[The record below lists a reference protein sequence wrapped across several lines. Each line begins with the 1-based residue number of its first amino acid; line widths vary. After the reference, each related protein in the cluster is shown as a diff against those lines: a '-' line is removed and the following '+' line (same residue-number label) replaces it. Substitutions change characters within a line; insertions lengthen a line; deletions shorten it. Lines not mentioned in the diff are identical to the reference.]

1 MINWDLPTI
10 LVALLSFTAL
20 MWLYDILYFYPMRR
34 IAIANLSENASAVDR
49 LDAERV
55 PFIID
60 MSKSLFPVILI
71 VLLLR
76 SFLVEPFRI
85 PSNSMMPTLLTGDF
99 ILVNKYNYGIRLP
112 VLNNKIIEIGSPKRG
127 DIVVFR
133 YPEDPTTPFIKRV
146 VGIGGDKISYNNE
159 TKVLSVNGKAVEQ
172 TQIGLYRGVGAG
184 SNMTGA
190 NEKREQ
196 LFDVT
201 HNILVQQDVYV
212 KPPYTE
218 YTVPAGHY
226 FVLGDNRDNSKDSR
240 YWGTV
245 PDENLIGRAFY
256 IWMNFDFSNGGVN
269 WQRLGTHLQ

>member
-10 LVALLSFTAL
+10 LVALLAFTGL

-34 IAIANLSENASAVDR
+34 VAIANLSENATTDDR
-49 LDAERV
+49 LNAERV
-55 PFIID
+55 PFLID
-60 MSKSLFPVILI
+60 ISKSLFPVILI

-112 VLNNKIIEIGSPKRG
+112 VLNNKIMEIGSPKRG

-159 TKVLSVNGKAVEQ
+159 TKMLSVNGKEIEQ
-172 TQIGLYRGVGAG
+172 SQIGLYRGVGAG

-190 NEKREQ
+190 NEKTEQ
-196 LFDVT
+196 LFDVS
-201 HNILVQQDVYV
+201 HHILVQQGVYV

>member
-34 IAIANLSENASAVDR
+34 IAIANLSENASAADR
-49 LDAERV
+49 LNAERV
-55 PFIID
+55 PLIID
-60 MSKSLFPVILI
+60 ISKSLFPVILI

-112 VLNNKIIEIGSPKRG
+112 VLNNKVIEIGSPKRG

-133 YPEDPTTPFIKRV
+133 YPEDPSIPYIKRV

-159 TKVLSVNGKAVEQ
+159 TKVLSVNGKEVEQ
-172 TQIGLYRGVGAG
+172 TTVGLYRGVGAG

-196 LFDVT
+196 LFDVA
-201 HNILVQQDVYV
+201 HNILVQQGYM

-245 PDENLIGRAFY
+245 PDENLVGRAFY

-269 WQRLGTHLQ
+269 WQRLGAHLQ